1 MTAPTLVT
9 TPTLVRAPA
18 LVGCSHGTDNP
29 LGQAAIASIL
39 ADVRALRPD
48 LEVHETYVDVQH
60 PQVDEVVARALAGR
74 DDDGSTGAVVVPL
87 LLSGGF
93 HVNVDIAAAVAGIPA
108 VAAAHLGPDPRLV
121 DLLCRRLEEA
131 GVTDHDWVVLAAA
144 GSSDAAATRD
154 VEDVAASL
162 RARRSAPVTIGYGS
176 MAWPKVQDAVAHAR
190 AAVAGT
196 RASVVVAS
204 YLLAPG
210 FFHDRLLGAGAD
222 LVSAPLAP
230 EPVLAEIV
238 LDRYD
243 RACSA
248 GSAAVR
254 HEDSPAER
262 QDHPVDVSGRVH
274 A

>member
-1 MTAPTLVT
+1 MSTPTIVSAPTLVT
-9 TPTLVRAPA
+9 APA

-29 LGQAAIASIL
+29 HGQAAIASIL
-39 ADVRALRPD
+39 ADVRTLRPG
-48 LEVHETYVDVQH
+48 LEVHETFVDVQH
-60 PQVDEVVARALAGR
+60 PQVEEVLARALAGR
-74 DDDGSTGAVVVPL
+74 PDDGTPGAVVVPL

-108 VAAAHLGPDPRLV
+108 VAASHLGPDARLV
-121 DLLCRRLEEA
+121 DLLCRRLDEA
-131 GVTDHDWVVLAAA
+131 GATDHDWVVLAAA
-144 GSSDAAATRD
+144 GSSDAGATRD
-154 VEDVAASL
+154 VEDVASAL

-176 MAWPKVQDAVAHAR
+176 MAWPSVQDAVSHAR

-243 RACSA
+243 RAR
-248 GSAAVR
+248 SAAER
-254 HEDSPAER
+254 H
-262 QDHPVDVSGRVH
+262 DHPSDHRSEPADQARGRTLSR
-274 A
+274 

>member
-1 MTAPTLVT
+1 MVT
-9 TPTLVRAPA
+9 
-18 LVGCSHGTDNP
+18 
-29 LGQAAIASIL
+29 
-39 ADVRALRPD
+39 
-48 LEVHETYVDVQH
+48 
-60 PQVDEVVARALAGR
+60 EVVMPDGDGASR
-74 DDDGSTGAVVVPL
+74 DAVVVPL
-87 LLSGGF
+87 LLSAGF
-93 HVNVDIAAAVAGIPA
+93 HVNVDIAAAVDGIPA
-108 VAAAHLGPDPRLV
+108 VAAAHLGPDPRLG

-131 GVTDHDWVVLAAA
+131 GTTDHDWVVLAAA
-144 GSSDAAATRD
+144 GSSDAGATRD
-154 VEDVAASL
+154 VEDVAAAL
-162 RARRSAPVTIGYGS
+162 RARRSAPVTIGVGVGLGDRS
-176 MAWPKVQDAVAHAR
+176 SAWPSVPEAVSHAR

-230 EPVLAEIV
+230 APVLAEIV

-248 GSAAVR
+248 GSAAAR
-254 HEDSPAER
+254 PEGSAAER
-262 QDHPVDVSGRVH
+262 QDHPVDVTARVL